1 MNEDLYLS
9 PKYVFVFHCSRFSS
23 KALRPVPPPPPHIGM
38 TFAELLNTY
47 PSIVSFF
54 AGTIIEPAL
63 APLSSIY
70 TKSVV
75 GWLNVLLSYKGFDNA
90 LFAMLFKKS
99 ENISLPEP

>member
-9 PKYVFVFHCSRFSS
+9 PKYLFVFHCSRFSS
-23 KALRPVPPPPPHIGM
+23 KALKAPPPPPPHIGI
-38 TFAELLNTY
+38 TFAEFLNTY

-63 APLSSIY
+63 VPLSSIY

-75 GWLNVLLSYKGFDNA
+75 GWLNVLSSYKGFDNA
-90 LFAMLFKKS
+90 LSAMLFIKS
-99 ENISLPEP
+99 ENISLPDP